1 MLLHKGEL
9 ALNIMKLNLRY
20 LLTLTLCLL
29 MITGAKQVCAE
40 EAKPVS
46 DKIQTATPETDKKV
60 LETEKS
66 AEEEKPTGDLSVS
79 VLSAFY
85 SNGVE
90 TSRNSAIIQPALTLG
105 YKGFTANVWGN
116 IDTGPYQ
123 TPADKTKKT
132 TLAETHF
139 NLSYIKTL
147 GYVNLGAGYSYV
159 GFSPPYDG
167 AARPDDQ
174 QEAFAIL
181 GLNVPLNPTLTV
193 FKLFDKGHRW
203 YFQMGVSHIFE
214 LNKVVSLKLSG
225 TAAYMIGEDPDYATE
240 AKYDDDA
247 NKTSDKYNAFLDG
260 VVSVCLPLKVTEH
273 ITIIPT
279 ISYAF
284 PLTTEAKNYMK
295 GNGMETVTNNVDRA
309 SSFLFGGLV
318 LSFSF

>member
-1 MLLHKGEL
+1 MKIIK
-9 ALNIMKLNLRY
+9 LNIRY
-20 LLTLTLCLL
+20 LLALALCLL
-29 MITGAKQVCAE
+29 IIVGANPVCAE
-40 EAKPVS
+40 EAKPVG
-46 DKIQTATPETDKKV
+46 DEIQAATPEPDKKV
-60 LETEKS
+60 LEAEKT

-116 IDTGPYQ
+116 IDIGAYQ
-123 TPADKTKKT
+123 TPADKTKKN

-167 AARPDDQ
+167 AARQGDQ

-181 GLNVPLNPTLTV
+181 GLNVLFNPTLTV
-193 FKLFDKGHRW
+193 FKLFDNGHRW
-203 YFQMGVSHIFE
+203 YFQMGISHIIE
-214 LNKVVSLKLSG
+214 LNKAVSLKLSG

-240 AKYDDDA
+240 AKFDDNA
-247 NKTSDKYNAFLDG
+247 NKTTNKYNAFLDG

-284 PLTTEAKNYMK
+284 PLTTDAKNYMK
-295 GNGMETVTNNVDRA
+295 GNGLEAVTNNVDRA
-309 SSFLFGGLV
+309 SSFFFGGLV